1 MRYWI
6 QMRWYDYLEFYDRHR
21 FISWVLGICCFIG
34 VVGGSYYG
42 IDRYVNGESRFVE
55 EEVAEEVVEVA
66 EGGDG
71 GADIE
76 FFDLEEPEVAK
87 IEEIETVEESSEIV
101 RGEGSVSFL
110 LLGIDAYGEKMV
122 GRSDTM
128 IVVTANKKDGSMR
141 MVSIPRDSYVN
152 IVGKGFY
159 DKITHAYAFGGR
171 DMAEATVENLL
182 GIEIDHVVAANFNSF
197 ARVVDIV
204 GGVTVDVP
212 FDFDEKMVSGGRA
225 YFTKGEQTLNGD
237 EALAYAR
244 MRKRD
249 PRGDIGRNERQQQII
264 EALIMEVASF
274 GSVPKIKDL
283 YDVAKDNVETD
294 VGALDVIGLIPYATG
309 LGDVERLNIEGS
321 GVMINNIYYHQ
332 LNTGSLNSVR
342 EDLKGHLTK

>member
-1 MRYWI
+1 MKYWI
-6 QMRWYDYLEFYDRHR
+6 QMRWYDYLDFYDRHR
-21 FISWVLGICCFIG
+21 FLSWVLGILLFFGIVSG
-34 VVGGSYYG
+34 TYYG
-42 IDRYVNGESRFVE
+42 IDKYVNGESRFVE
-55 EEVAEEVVEVA
+55 ETPIDEEVADDVVE
-66 EGGDG
+66 DDS
-71 GADIE
+71 DIE

-87 IEEIETVEESSEIV
+87 IEEIETVEETTEIV

-128 IVVTANKKDGSMR
+128 IVVTANKKDGSMK
-141 MVSIPRDSYVN
+141 MVSIPRDSYVS
-152 IVGKGFY
+152 IIGKGFY
-159 DKITHAYAFGGR
+159 DKITHAYAFGGS

-249 PRGDIGRNERQQQII
+249 PRGDLGRNERQQQII
-264 EALIMEVASF
+264 EALIREVASF
-274 GSVPKIKDL
+274 GSVTKIKDL

-321 GVMINNIYYHQ
+321 GVMINKIYYHQ
-332 LNTGSLNSVR
+332 LNTSSLNSVR
-342 EDLKGHLTK
+342 DALKSHLIK